1 MKSYRFNQILNF
13 HPMKRPNFTQISNL
27 INAFSGLFKTTT
39 VAFSIALTLILSL
52 NSAQAQVNCNTIM
65 ACNDDVQI
73 SLDDD
78 CSMTIDPDMIL
89 EAPAYTDEYYDVE
102 AKLPNGTS
110 LPSTVVGTFNGLPVV
125 RPTINSAH
133 IGLTL
138 KVKVSLRGCG
148 NNCWGNASIED
159 KLAPV
164 ISTCPCEE
172 RITSIDTLVSGSTP
186 TYQRPFG
193 SICTGGAGGYATSN
207 YTVVQFAVDATGIVD
222 INLGQ
227 TNALFNLYS
236 GSFNPA
242 APCTNL
248 LTMST
253 RSFSGSL
260 SVGTNYFL
268 VVSTVSMIPPG
279 TVTIINSLDIDSRDG
294 NVKSA
299 VSASICT
306 LVCNGESTFL
316 NQTATNAQNRPVFID
331 GCGGTLTYKKAD
343 FVMPQLCADDYA
355 KIIRREW
362 TATDASGNVSG
373 VKTQFFYLERADLED
388 VVCPVDFIRS
398 CGLPFA
404 TLPNGAPTPAVSG
417 QPSNISC
424 QNIQVYYN
432 DVVFELCGAGIKVF
446 RQWNIIDWCTG
457 EDKVCAQT
465 IKIEDDV
472 RPVITCPAD
481 MVSPLDSET
490 VASVLFTKSASCTA
504 DWSVIAPIVVYDCSA
519 TTWTVAFKKA
529 DALGNDPGPSTP
541 FTTVEGDT
549 RVTGTFPNFTIVN
562 LPLGRT
568 WIRYTVTDECGNSTD
583 CFTEVDVVDKTP
595 PTAICEGTTVISL
608 EDSGWAELYAE
619 SLDDH
624 SNDNCELGRFEVR
637 RKTTTCPGYASDLT
651 FGPKVNFCCADIT
664 PTGST
669 VTVIL
674 RVYDKAGNFNECE
687 TTVKVQNKRKPVI
700 TCPTNKTLTCGDT
713 RIAGFA
719 ANNTTFFDT
728 TFFGKPTV
736 TGVCGNLTVNSRLIS
751 NGLNTC
757 GFGTV
762 VREWFVISDPT
773 VFCRQTLTVTAPTFN
788 ANNIVFPSDISINS
802 CNIDDATP
810 EVLNS
815 KPIITSTACTQIGIS
830 HTDQVFYEVPDACLK
845 ILRTWRVIDWCTY
858 NNVSG
863 PIFEKTQVIKL
874 KGTDAPRF
882 TSGCTTRTVNTD
894 PARCDA
900 DVTFVATAED
910 ACTDANELKYTWTLD
925 INKNNTIDA
934 SGTGSTFTRTLEVGT
949 HRVSFVVTNRC
960 GTSSTCAYD
969 VVIRSTKKPTPVCL
983 GEVVW
988 VIDADGSTEVWASD
1002 FNLKSTGACGNDANL
1017 RFSFNAAGN
1026 QPARTFTCADIPNG
1040 QVARIPLKM
1049 YVIDAAGNSDFC
1061 DVVLILQDSPLTN
1074 ACTDNAGLLPTVA
1087 GRITTEMAEGI
1098 DGIEVELV
1106 NMVSS
1111 TEITDMTKNE
1121 GQYRLTGVDVFDP
1134 KSIGAYKNSDI
1145 LNGVSTLDLV
1155 LIQRHILGVQAISS
1169 PYKLLAADV
1178 NNSRSIT
1185 ASDLVNLR
1193 KLILGVSTTLDNN
1206 TSWRFVP
1213 TDYVF
1218 ADPAFPFDFP
1228 SKVNLDSLFEDKANV
1243 NFTAIKVGDVNNSAL
1258 ANASSR
1264 STESRSQNA
1273 LFVADEMSYNTG
1285 DEVSYTVK
1293 AGDVMEI
1300 MGAQF
1305 ALDYDANVLSF
1316 VGVEAGALAIT
1327 SQHMNLL
1334 NTENGTIAV
1343 SYDVARGQS
1352 IAADANLFTIKF
1364 KALRSGN
1371 TKEIS
1376 FNDDVLKAEL
1386 YETDATIR
1394 PLSLQSRTE
1403 GQSGIQNVLYQNE
1416 PNPFKD
1422 YTNISFELAK
1432 PSAAIVRVLDVT
1444 GKVVFTSSNV
1454 YEKGYHVINIAS
1466 SSLGTS
1472 GVYYYHIEAGDFV
1485 STKKMILIE

>member
-1 MKSYRFNQILNF
+1 
-13 HPMKRPNFTQISNL
+13 MKRPNFTQISNL
-27 INAFSGLFKTTT
+27 LNVFSGFFKTTT
-39 VAFSIALTLILSL
+39 LAFSIALTLILSHY
-52 NSAQAQVNCNTIM
+52 SVQAQVQVNCNTIM
-65 ACNDDVQI
+65 ACNDNVQI

-78 CSMTIDPDMIL
+78 CSMTIEPDMIL

-110 LPSTVVGTFNGLPVV
+110 LPPTVVGTFNGQNVV

-138 KVKVSLRGCG
+138 KVRVSLRGCG
-148 NNCWGNASIED
+148 NSCWGNASIED
-159 KLAPV
+159 KLPPV
-164 ISTCPCEE
+164 IVTCPCEE
-172 RITSIDTLVSGSTP
+172 RITSFDTIVSGNTP
-186 TYQRPFG
+186 SYQRPFG
-193 SICTGGAGGYATSN
+193 SICTGGMGGFAAASHTII
-207 YTVVQFAVDATGIVD
+207 QFAVDATGIVD

-227 TNALFNLYS
+227 TNALFNVYA
-236 GSFNPA
+236 GAFNPA
-242 APCTNL
+242 LPCTSL
-248 LTMST
+248 LTMNT
-253 RSFSGSL
+253 RTFSGSL

-268 VVSTVSMIPPG
+268 VVSAVNLLPPG
-279 TVTIINSLDIDSRDG
+279 FSIVINTLDINSREG
-294 NVKSA
+294 NVKSSVA
-299 VSASICT
+299 ASICT
-306 LVCNGESTFL
+306 LTCNGETTFL
-316 NQTATNAQNRPVFID
+316 NQTAINAQNRPIFRD
-331 GCGGTLTYKKAD
+331 GCGGNLILKKTD
-343 FVMPQLCADDYA
+343 FVEPQLCAEAYA

-362 TATDASGNVSG
+362 TATDASGNLSG

-398 CGLPFA
+398 CNLPFA
-404 TLPNGAPTPAVSG
+404 TLPNGAPTPGVSG
-417 QPSNISC
+417 QPSNITC
-424 QNIQVYYN
+424 QNIQVYYT
-432 DVVFELCGAGIKVF
+432 DVVFDLCGAGIKVF

-457 EDKVCAQT
+457 EDKICPQT

-472 RPVITCPAD
+472 RPIITCPAD
-481 MVSPLDSET
+481 MVSPLDNET
-490 VASVLFTKSASCTA
+490 VASVINTKSSSCTA
-504 DWSVIAPIVVYDCSA
+504 DWAVIAPIVVYDCSA

-541 FTTVEGDT
+541 FTTIEGDT
-549 RVTGTFPNFTIVN
+549 RVIGTYPNFTIIN

-568 WIRYTVTDECGNSTD
+568 WIRYTVTDECGNATD
-583 CFTEVDVVDKTP
+583 CFTEVDVIDKTP
-595 PTAICEGTTVISL
+595 PTAICEGSTVISL
-608 EDSGWAELYAE
+608 EDSGWAELFAE

-624 SNDNCELGRFEVR
+624 SNDNCEIDSFEVR
-637 RKTTTCPGYASDLT
+637 RKTTTCPGYASDLN
-651 FGPKVNFCCADIT
+651 FGPKVRFCCSDIT
-664 PTGST
+664 PSGAT
-669 VTVIL
+669 VIVIL
-674 RVYDKAGNFNECE
+674 RVYDKAGNFNDCE

-700 TCPTNKTLTCGDT
+700 TCPSNKILACGDT
-713 RIAGFA
+713 RIAGYA

-736 TGVCGNLTVNSRLIS
+736 TGVCGNLNVNSRLIS
-751 NGLNTC
+751 NSLNSC
-757 GFGTV
+757 GVGTV
-762 VREWFVISDPT
+762 VREWFVVSDPT
-773 VFCRQTLTVTAPTFN
+773 VFCRQTLTVSAPTFGLV
-788 ANNIVFPSDISINS
+788 NIIFPGDITLNS
-802 CNIDDATP
+802 CNVDDASP

-815 KPIITSTACTQIGIS
+815 KPIITSSVCNQIGIS
-830 HTDQVFYEVPDACLK
+830 YTDQLFYEVQDACVK

-858 NNVSG
+858 NPVSG

-874 KGTDAPRF
+874 RGTDAPRF
-882 TSGCTTRTVNTD
+882 TSGCTTRTINTD
-894 PARCDA
+894 PIRCDA
-900 DVTFVATAED
+900 EVTFVATAED
-910 ACTDANELKYTWTLD
+910 ACTDANQLKFTWTLD

-934 SGTGSTFTRTLEVGT
+934 SGTGNTFTRILAVGT
-949 HRVSFVVTNRC
+949 HRVTFVVTNRC

-969 VVIRSTKKPTPVCL
+969 VVIRSTKKPTPICL
-983 GEVVW
+983 GEIVW
-988 VIDADGSTEVWASD
+988 VIDADGSTDVWASD
-1002 FNLKSTGACGNDANL
+1002 FNFKSTGACGNDANL

-1026 QPARTFTCADIPNG
+1026 QPERRFTCADIPNG

-1061 DVVLILQDSPLTN
+1061 DVTLILQDSPLTN
-1074 ACTDNAGLLPTVA
+1074 ACTDVAGLLPIVA
-1087 GRITTEMAEGI
+1087 GRITTEMSEGI
-1098 DGIEVELV
+1098 DGIEVELI
-1106 NMVSS
+1106 NTTSS
-1111 TEITDMTKNE
+1111 IEIKDMTKDE
-1121 GQYRLTGVDVFDP
+1121 GLYKLTGVDVFDP
-1134 KSIGAYKNSDI
+1134 KSIGAYKNTDM

-1155 LIQRHILGVQAISS
+1155 LIQRHILGVQAITS

-1213 TDYVF
+1213 TEFVF
-1218 ADPAFPFDFP
+1218 QDPTFPFDFP
-1228 SKVNLDSLFEDKANV
+1228 SKINLDSLFEDKSNV

-1273 LFVADEMSYNTG
+1273 LFVADEMSYNSG
-1285 DEVSYTVK
+1285 NEVSYVVK
-1293 AGDVMEI
+1293 AGDAMEI

-1305 ALDYDANVLSF
+1305 ALQYDANALRFTSI
-1316 VGVEAGALAIT
+1316 ESGAFGLT
-1327 SQHMNLL
+1327 DQNMNLSG
-1334 NTENGTIAV
+1334 TENGTLAI
-1343 SYDVARGQS
+1343 SYDIARGMD
-1352 IAADANLFTIKF
+1352 IDADAKLFTIKF
-1364 KALRSGN
+1364 QALRSGN
-1371 TKEIS
+1371 TNAIT

-1403 GQSGIQNVLYQNE
+1403 GQSGVQNMLYQNE

-1432 PSAAIVRVLDVT
+1432 PSAAIVRILDVT

-1454 YEKGYHVINIAS
+1454 YEKGYHVINVAG

-1472 GVYYYHIEAGDFV
+1472 GVYYYQIEAGEFF